1 MTANA
6 TFFCCLLKAG
16 KLKIGKYQLKWSIT
30 YLFIVSS
37 TQSNNEISTY
47 IFMFLVLQIKAVNV
61 HVKHDP

>member
-47 IFMFLVLQIKAVNV
+47 VHLYVLSITNQGC
-61 HVKHDP
+61 

>member
-16 KLKIGKYQLKWSIT
+16 KLKIGKYQLEWSIT

-47 IFMFLVLQIKAVNV
+47 VHLYVLSITNQGF
-61 HVKHDP
+61 